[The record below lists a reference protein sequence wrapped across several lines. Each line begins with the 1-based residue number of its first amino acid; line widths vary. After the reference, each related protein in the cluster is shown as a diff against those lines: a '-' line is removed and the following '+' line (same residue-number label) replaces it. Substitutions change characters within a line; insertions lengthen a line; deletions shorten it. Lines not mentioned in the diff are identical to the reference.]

1 MSDPGRRTEDVAG
14 LAPVV
19 LGALVRRYGHFDL
32 AEDAVQEAL
41 LAAARQWPGEGRPDD
56 PKAWLI
62 RVASRRLTDSLRSA
76 TAREAREEREAA
88 LVPMDRQVAPAPGD
102 DPVAADD
109 DALTLLVLCCHP
121 SLSWPSQVALTLRA
135 VGGLTTAEIA
145 RAFFV
150 PEATMAQRI
159 SRAKATIKKAGATF
173 ALPAEPELAERMTAV
188 LHVLYLVFNEG
199 YAATSGDA
207 LQRRDLTAEAVRL
220 AREVHRIRPADAEVA
235 GLLALMLLTDARR
248 AARVRDGDLVP
259 LDEQDRGLWDRALIA
274 EGVALVEATLAATPA
289 LGPYQLQA
297 AVAAVHDEAPS
308 AAETDWAQVLA
319 LYDLMDRV
327 APNPMATLNRA
338 VAVAEVH
345 GPSAGL
351 AVLDTLADDERLAGH
366 HRLHAARAFLLERA
380 GDLDAAHAAYREAVR
395 RATSRVEQRHLEGR
409 AQRLKPGRG
418 R

>member
-1 MSDPGRRTEDVAG
+1 MSAAVRTEDVG
-14 LAPVV
+14 LVPVV

-32 AEDAVQEAL
+32 CEDAVQEAL
-41 LAAARQWPGEGRPDD
+41 VAAARRWPEDGRPDD

-62 RVASRRLTDSLRSA
+62 RVASRRLIDALRSE
-76 TAREAREEREAA
+76 TAREQREGRDAQ
-88 LVPMDRQVAPAPGD
+88 LVPVDRQVAPAPGD

-121 SLSWPSQVALTLRA
+121 ALTWPSQVALTLRA

-159 SRAKATIKKAGATF
+159 SRAKASISKAGATF
-173 ALPAEPELAERMTAV
+173 VLPAEPELSERMRAV

-199 YAATSGDA
+199 YASSSGDD

-220 AREVHRIRPADAEVA
+220 AREVHRLRPADAEVA
-235 GLLALMLLTDARR
+235 GLLALMLLTEARR
-248 AARVRDGDLVP
+248 SARVRHGDLVP
-259 LDEQDRGLWDRALIA
+259 LDEQDRGLWDRRLIA
-274 EGVALVEATLAATPA
+274 EGVGLVEATLATSSA

-297 AVAAVHDEAPS
+297 AIAAVHDEA
-308 AAETDWAQVLA
+308 ATAEETDWTQVLA
-319 LYDLMDRV
+319 LYDLLERV
-327 APNPMATLNRA
+327 APNPMTTLNRA

-351 AVLDTLADDERLAGH
+351 AVLDTLADDGRLADH
-366 HRLHAARAFLLERA
+366 HRLHAVRAFLLERS
-380 GDLDAAHAAYREAVR
+380 GDVAAARAAYREAVR
-395 RATSRVEQRHLEGR
+395 RATSRVEQRHLEAR
-409 AQRLKPGRG
+409 AQRLTTR
-418 R
+418 

>member
-1 MSDPGRRTEDVAG
+1 MSADVRAEDVG
-14 LAPVV
+14 LVPVV

-32 AEDAVQEAL
+32 CEDAVQEAL
-41 LAAARQWPGEGRPDD
+41 LAAARSWPADGRPDD

-62 RVASRRLTDSLRSA
+62 RVASRRLIDALRSEA
-76 TAREAREEREAA
+76 SREQREERDARLTPA
-88 LVPMDRQVAPAPGD
+88 DRQVAPAPGA
-102 DPVAADD
+102 DPVPDAD

-121 SLSWPSQVALTLRA
+121 TLSPPSQVALTLRA

-159 SRAKATIKKAGATF
+159 SRAKATISKAGATF
-173 ALPAEPELAERMTAV
+173 ALPAEPELPERMRAV

-199 YAATSGDA
+199 YATSSGDD

-220 AREVHRIRPADAEVA
+220 AREVHRLRPDDPEVA
-235 GLLALMLLTDARR
+235 GLLALMLLTEARR
-248 AARVRDGDLVP
+248 SARVRHGDLVP
-259 LDEQDRGLWDRALIA
+259 LDEQDRTRWDRGLIA
-274 EGVALVEATLAATPA
+274 EGVALVEATLARSSA

-297 AVAAVHDEAPS
+297 AIAAVHDEAAT

-319 LYDLMDRV
+319 LYDLLERI
-327 APNPMATLNRA
+327 APNPMTTLNRA

-351 AVLDTLADDERLAGH
+351 AVLDTLADDERLGDH
-366 HRLHAARAFLLERA
+366 HRLHAVRAFLLERS
-380 GDLDAAHAAYREAVR
+380 GDRDAARAAYRDAVR
-395 RATSRVEQRHLEGR
+395 RATSRVEQRHLEAR
-409 AQRLKPGRG
+409 AQRLR
-418 R
+418 

>member
-1 MSDPGRRTEDVAG
+1 VTDPGLRTEDVAG

-62 RVASRRLTDSLRSA
+62 RVASRRLTDALRSA
-76 TAREAREEREAA
+76 SARSAREERVAA
-88 LVPMDRQVAPAPGD
+88 LVPPDRQVAPAPDD

-109 DALTLLVLCCHP
+109 DALTLLLLCCHP

-220 AREVHRIRPADAEVA
+220 AREVHRLRPADAEVA

-248 AARVRDGDLVP
+248 PARVRDGDLVP
-259 LDEQDRGLWDRALIA
+259 LDEQDRSLWDRALIA